1 MIVGALTSVLV
12 VGFTLVLLN
21 RAYTRTEPQIVE
33 NVEITPEMK
42 AVGEAVRSGKTYQLI
57 NVIGSRTVPDGRYL
71 YDPNSKRIE
80 FQERVGIG
88 SERLPAPQA
97 VLMSTVING
106 ILRQSLP
113 WGLVLLGVFVVVVM
127 ELCGVRSL
135 AFAVG
140 SYLPIATT
148 APIFCG
154 GVVSWLLT
162 KITKRQEGEVSSG
175 ALFAAGL
182 IAGGSI
188 GGLVLAAIVGFELED
203 KMAMGTKYWPALAN
217 SSVVGML
224 IFVAMAS
231 ALFTVGRKKLQ

>member
-1 MIVGALTSVLV
+1 VLENVQMTAEMRV
-12 VGFTLVLLN
+12 VGESI
-21 RAYTRTEPQIVE
+21 RE
-33 NVEITPEMK
+33 
-42 AVGEAVRSGKTYQLI
+42 GKTYQLI
-57 NVIGSRTVPDGRYL
+57 NVIGSRTIPDGRYL
-71 YDPNSKRIE
+71 FDPAAKRIA

-88 SERLPAPQA
+88 SQELPAPQA

-113 WGLVLLGVFVVVVM
+113 WGLVLLGIFIVVVM

-188 GGLVLAAIVGFELED
+188 GGLILAGIVGSKLDTRLGFDLLNGISV
-203 KMAMGTKYWPALAN
+203 GTKYWPSIAN
-217 SSVVGML
+217 SSL
-224 IFVAMAS
+224 IGLLVFLAMAS
-231 ALFTVGRKKLQ
+231 ALFAVGRKKLE